1 MADKGPRIAT
11 AGESTHH
18 VRVAIHQPQ
27 YLPWLGYLDKLD
39 RADVF
44 VLLDTVQF
52 KKNEWQNRNRIRTA
66 QGWQYL
72 TVPVLHEFPQRLDSV
87 RINNQADWR
96 RKHAQ
101 ALETHYGKAP
111 YYGRYAPVFQELLA
125 RDWERLALL
134 SEAVLAAL
142 AEAFGIMTPIV
153 KAGRFEAREEQTGRI
168 VDLCKA
174 VGADCYLAG
183 AGGRSYMKLEDFQA
197 AGIAVEFQDFVSP
210 EYPQVYRPFI
220 AGLSAVDLLFNCGGE
235 GFRYVREA
243 RAR

>member
-1 MADKGPRIAT
+1 M
-11 AGESTHH
+11 
-18 VRVAIHQPQ
+18 RVAIHQPQ

-39 RADVF
+39 RSDVF

-72 TVPVLHEFPQRLDSV
+72 TVPVLHEFPQRLDQV
-87 RINNQADWR
+87 RINNQTDWR
-96 RKHAQ
+96 RKHVQ

-111 YYGRYAPVFQELLA
+111 HYGRYASLFLELLA
-125 RDWERLALL
+125 RDWERLSLL
-134 SEAVLAAL
+134 NEAVLSAL
-142 AEAFGIMTPIV
+142 AGAFGITTPIV
-153 KAGRFEAREEQTGRI
+153 KASQFEAREEQTGRL

-183 AGGRSYMKLEDFQA
+183 AGGRGYMNLEGFQA
-197 AGIAVEFQDFVSP
+197 EGIAVEVQDFMSP
-210 EYPQVYRPFI
+210 EYAQVYRPFI

-235 GFRYVREA
+235 GFRYVRDA
-243 RAR
+243 RTR

>member
-1 MADKGPRIAT
+1 M
-11 AGESTHH
+11 
-18 VRVAIHQPQ
+18 RVAIHQPQ

-44 VLLDTVQF
+44 MLLDTVQF

-72 TVPVLHEFPQRLDSV
+72 TVPVLHEFPQRLDQV
-87 RINNQADWR
+87 RINNQTDWR

-111 YYGRYAPVFQELLA
+111 YYDRYGAVFHELLS
-125 RDWERLALL
+125 RDWERLSLL
-134 SEAVLAAL
+134 NDAVLSVL
-142 AEAFGIMTPIV
+142 AEAFGITTKIV
-153 KAGRFEAREEQTGRI
+153 RASQFEAREEQTGRL

-174 VGADCYLAG
+174 LGADCYLAG
-183 AGGRSYMKLEDFQA
+183 AGGRGYMNLEEFQA
-197 AGIAVEFQDFVSP
+197 AGITVEFQDFVSP
-210 EYPQVYRPFI
+210 EYAQVYRPFI
-220 AGLSAVDLLFNCGGE
+220 GGLSSVDLLFNCGGE
-235 GFRYVREA
+235 GFRSVREA

>member
-1 MADKGPRIAT
+1 M
-11 AGESTHH
+11 
-18 VRVAIHQPQ
+18 RVAIHQPQ

-39 RADVF
+39 RSDVF

-72 TVPVLHEFPQRLDSV
+72 TVPVLREFPQRLDRV

-96 RKHAQ
+96 RKHVQ

-111 YYGRYAPVFQELLA
+111 QYGRYAPLFRELLA
-125 RDWERLALL
+125 RDWERLSLL
-134 SEAVLAAL
+134 NEAVLAAL
-142 AEAFGIMTPIV
+142 AGAFGITTPIV
-153 KAGRFEAREEQTGRI
+153 KASQFETREEQTGRL

-183 AGGRSYMKLEDFQA
+183 AGGRRYMNLEEFQA
-197 AGIAVEFQDFVSP
+197 AGIAVEFQGFVSP
-210 EYPQVYRPFI
+210 EYAQVYGPFI
-220 AGLSAVDLLFNCGGE
+220 PGLSAVDLLFTCGRE

-243 RAR
+243 QAR

>member
-1 MADKGPRIAT
+1 MRL
-11 AGESTHH
+11 
-18 VRVAIHQPQ
+18 AIHQPQ

-72 TVPVLHEFPQRLDSV
+72 TVPVLHEFPQRMDLV
-87 RINNQADWR
+87 RINNQTDWR

-101 ALETHYGKAP
+101 TLETHYGKAP
-111 YYGRYAPVFQELLA
+111 YYGRYAQVFRDLLA
-125 RDWERLALL
+125 CDWERLSLL
-134 SEAVLAAL
+134 NEAAL
-142 AEAFGIMTPIV
+142 SALAGAFGITTPIV
-153 KAGRFEAREEQTGRI
+153 KASQFAAREERTGRL

-174 VGADCYLAG
+174 LGADCYLAG
-183 AGGRSYMKLEDFQA
+183 AGGRGYMNIAEFEA

-210 EYPQVYRPFI
+210 EYAQVYRPFI
-220 AGLSAVDLLFNCGGE
+220 AGLSAVDLLFNCGRHGIARLRDTRKPSDPCVCE
-235 GFRYVREA
+235 RREK
-243 RAR
+243 

>member
-1 MADKGPRIAT
+1 M
-11 AGESTHH
+11 
-18 VRVAIHQPQ
+18 RVAIHQPQ

-72 TVPVLHEFPQRLDSV
+72 TVPVLHEFPQRLDQV
-87 RINNQADWR
+87 RINNQTDWR
-96 RKHAQ
+96 RKHVQ

-111 YYGRYAPVFQELLA
+111 HYGRYAPLFLELLA
-125 RDWERLALL
+125 RDWERLSLL
-134 SEAVLAAL
+134 NEAVLSAL
-142 AEAFGIMTPIV
+142 AGAFGITTPIV
-153 KAGRFEAREEQTGRI
+153 RASQFEAREEQTGRL

-183 AGGRSYMKLEDFQA
+183 AGGRGYMNLEGFQA
-197 AGIAVEFQDFVSP
+197 GGIAVEFQDFMSP
-210 EYPQVYRPFI
+210 EYAQVYRPFV

-235 GFRYVREA
+235 GFRYVRDA
-243 RAR
+243 RTR

>member
-1 MADKGPRIAT
+1 M
-11 AGESTHH
+11 
-18 VRVAIHQPQ
+18 RVAIHQPQ

-72 TVPVLHEFPQRLDSV
+72 TVPVLHEFPQRLDQV
-87 RINNQADWR
+87 RINNQTDWR
-96 RKHAQ
+96 RKQVQ

-111 YYGRYAPVFQELLA
+111 QYGRYAPLFLELLA
-125 RDWERLALL
+125 RDWERLSLL
-134 SEAVLAAL
+134 NEAVLSAL
-142 AEAFGIMTPIV
+142 AGAFGITTPIV
-153 KAGRFEAREEQTGRI
+153 KASQFEAREEQTGRL
-168 VDLCKA
+168 VDLCKV

-183 AGGRSYMKLEDFQA
+183 AGGRGYMNLEEFQA

-210 EYPQVYRPFI
+210 EYAQVYGPFI
-220 AGLSAVDLLFNCGGE
+220 PGLSAADLLFNCGRE

-243 RAR
+243 QAR

>member
-1 MADKGPRIAT
+1 VT
-11 AGESTHH
+11 
-18 VRVAIHQPQ
+18 VRLAIHQPQ
-27 YLPWLGYLDKLD
+27 YLPWLGYLAKLD
-39 RADVF
+39 RVDVF

-72 TVPVLHEFPQRLDSV
+72 TVPVLHEFPQRLDRV
-87 RINNQADWR
+87 RINNQTDWR
-96 RKHAQ
+96 RKHVQ

-111 YYGRYAPVFQELLA
+111 YYDRYAPVFGELLA
-125 RDWERLALL
+125 REWETL
-134 SEAVLAAL
+134 SPLNEAVLLAL
-142 AEAFGIMTPIV
+142 TEAFGITTPIV
-153 KAGRFEAREEQTGRI
+153 KASKYEAREEPTGRL

-174 VGADCYLAG
+174 LGADRYLAG
-183 AGGRSYMKLEDFQA
+183 AGGRDYMNYEEFEA

-210 EYPQVYRPFI
+210 EYAQAYRPFI